1 MQRFARL
8 PRRHVWAEFKTT
20 VFDDRVHE
28 RIPIFDSHKGQPA
41 RTNRATSAVL
51 ANQIICHI
59 SLSEQ
64 DTNVSDTFSIL

>member
-28 RIPIFDSHKGQPA
+28 RIPVFDSHNGAVRDSDPGGGSKWSKSSATPLMFNTPA
-41 RTNRATSAVL
+41 RVA
-51 ANQIICHI
+51 
-59 SLSEQ
+59 
-64 DTNVSDTFSIL
+64 